1 MKIKAVLL
9 VSVFLFNC
17 SQNDSVPLL
26 EAPSENPEGM
36 IWIPSGEFIMGGEDA
51 LSRDDEKPTHKVI
64 LDGFWMDIH
73 EVTNQ
78 QYQEFISETGY
89 ITVAERKPDWEV
101 LKLQVPPGTPK
112 PPDSVLVAGSVV
124 FEKDFLNTGTPIWNW
139 IPGANWRHPT
149 GPNSSIEGK
158 ENHPVVHV
166 SWEDAN
172 AYADWAGHRLPT
184 EAEWEYA
191 ARGGGVSNTS
201 LRVIAAMQANVWQGN
216 FPYTNSENDGFF
228 YSSPVQSFEAN
239 SLGLYDMSGN
249 VWEWTSDWYHPNYY
263 EKSDGLRN
271 PQGPEES
278 YDPDEPTSPKK
289 VVRGGSFLC
298 HESYCAGYRVS
309 SRMRSS
315 PDTGLLH
322 TGFRTVKDY
331 KPTNQN

>member
-1 MKIKAVLL
+1 MKLKSVLL
-9 VSVFLFNC
+9 VSVLLFSC
-17 SQNDSVPLL
+17 SQNNGLPLL
-26 EAPSENPEGM
+26 EAPPENPEGM

-78 QYQEFISETGY
+78 QYEEFVSETGY

-124 FEKDFLNTGTPIWNW
+124 FEKDFLNSGTPIWNW
-139 IPGANWRHPT
+139 VPGANWRHPT
-149 GPNSSIEGK
+149 GPNSTIEGK

-166 SWEDAN
+166 SWEDAK

-201 LRVIAAMQANVWQGN
+201 LRVIAANQANVWQGN

-228 YSSPVQSFEAN
+228 YSSPVQSYEPN

-263 EKSDGLRN
+263 EESDGSRN

-331 KPTNQN
+331 NPAN

>member
-1 MKIKAVLL
+1 MKFNGLILISFALL
-9 VSVFLFNC
+9 FCTRTEEL
-17 SQNDSVPLL
+17 PLL
-26 EAPSENPEGM
+26 EAPLQNPEGM
-36 IWIPSGEFIMGGEDA
+36 IWIPSGEFVMGGQDA
-51 LSRDDEKPTHKVI
+51 LSKEDEQPLHKVI

-78 QYQEFISETGY
+78 QFEEFVTETGY
-89 ITVAERKPDWEV
+89 ITIAERKPDWEV

-124 FEKDFLNTGTPIWNW
+124 FEKDFLNTGSQIWTW
-139 IPGANWRHPT
+139 VPGANWRHPI
-149 GPNSSIEGK
+149 GPNSSIEEK
-158 ENHPVVHV
+158 ESHPVVHV

-201 LRVIAAMQANVWQGN
+201 LRVIAATQANVWQGN

-228 YSSPVQSFEAN
+228 YSSPVKSFEAN

-249 VWEWTSDWYHPNYY
+249 VWEWTSDWYHPDYY
-263 EKSDGLRN
+263 KESDGLRN
-271 PQGPEES
+271 PQGPAES
-278 YDPDEPTSPKK
+278 FDPDEPTAPKK

-331 KPTNQN
+331 KPNN

>member
-9 VSVFLFNC
+9 VSVFLFSC
-17 SQNDSVPLL
+17 SQNDSAPLL

-89 ITVAERKPDWEV
+89 VTVAERKPDWEV

-139 IPGANWRHPT
+139 VPGANWRHPT

-158 ENHPVVHV
+158 ESHPVVHV

-201 LRVIAAMQANVWQGN
+201 LRVIAATQANVWQGN

-278 YDPDEPTSPKK
+278 FDPDEPTSPKK

>member
-17 SQNDSVPLL
+17 SQNDSTPLL

-78 QYQEFISETGY
+78 QYQEFTSETGY

-139 IPGANWRHPT
+139 VPGANWRHPT

-158 ENHPVVHV
+158 ESHPVVHV

-201 LRVIAAMQANVWQGN
+201 LRVIAATQANVWQGN

-278 YDPDEPTSPKK
+278 FDPDEPISPKK

>member
-1 MKIKAVLL
+1 MKIKSVLL
-9 VSVFLFNC
+9 VSVLLFSC
-17 SQNDSVPLL
+17 SQNDGPPLL
-26 EAPSENPEGM
+26 EAPPENPEGM

-78 QYQEFISETGY
+78 QYEEFVSETGY
-89 ITVAERKPDWEV
+89 ITVAERKPDWEI

-124 FEKDFLNTGTPIWNW
+124 FEKDFLNSGTPIWNW
-139 IPGANWRHPT
+139 VPGANWRHPT
-149 GPNSSIEGK
+149 GPNSTIEGK

-166 SWEDAN
+166 SWEDAK

-201 LRVIAAMQANVWQGN
+201 LRVIAANQANVWQGN

-228 YSSPVQSFEAN
+228 YSSPVKSYEPN

-263 EKSDGLRN
+263 EESDGLRN

-331 KPTNQN
+331 KPAN